1 VENLLSKVCLEHIVN
16 GMNCS
21 SNANLKVVENQD
33 GIFIINEKDSNDI
46 KNKLHLKIEDD
57 GNEFKISLSNYNT
70 QLEDEYKELF
80 NKSLLFTS
88 KVVNKVFEFVISDDK
103 LCTSVSM
110 LTDVICRFIK
120 MQVIKK

>member
-1 VENLLSKVCLEHIVN
+1 MESSLSKVCLEHIVN

-21 SNANLKVVENQD
+21 SNANLKVVENED
-33 GIFIINEKDSNDI
+33 GIFIINEKDSSDI
-46 KNKLHLKIEDD
+46 KNKLHLRIEDD
-57 GNEFKISLSNYNT
+57 GNGLKISLSNYNT
-70 QLEDEYKELF
+70 QFEDEYQELF
-80 NKSLLFTS
+80 DKSLLFTS

-120 MQVIKK
+120 MSVTEK